1 MLELVNLTKTF
12 AGQSNAVV
20 DQLSLSVKK
29 GEFISLLGPSG
40 CGKTTLLR
48 MLAGFEV
55 PDAGEILLDGKK
67 ITGFP
72 PQARP
77 FNMVF
82 QRYALFPHMSV
93 YENIAYGLR
102 MKSFPEEEIH
112 SRVHEA
118 LHMVNMESFDQR
130 LPDTLSGG
138 QAQRIAVARAL
149 VNHPQILLL
158 DEPLSALDQQM
169 RGHMQR
175 ELRELQKKLGI
186 TFIFVTHDQEE
197 AFVLSDRIALM
208 NEGRIEQLNE
218 PDKLYEDPET
228 VFSAKFVGTY
238 TELPVHGYLKLAAG
252 QASFQ
257 LAGFQIKA
265 TFKPTKKSEKM
276 AMVRPEQMALIT
288 NQQVPPG
295 YNHVKGRI
303 ISKTFRGSETEI
315 EVELATD
322 LRIRAFMTPQELDY
336 KDIQIGKEIMLAFD
350 PEDTFLFAGD
360 V

>member
-1 MLELVNLTKTF
+1 MLELINISKSF
-12 AGQSNAVV
+12 PGQPNPVV
-20 DQLSLSVKK
+20 DRLSLTVHK

-48 MLAGFEV
+48 MIAGFEI
-55 PDAGEILLDGKK
+55 PQQGEILLNKEK
-67 ITGFP
+67 INGYP

-82 QRYALFPHMSV
+82 QRYALFPHLSV
-93 YENIAYGLR
+93 FDNVAYGLR
-102 MKSFPEEEIH
+102 MKNFPESEIVT
-112 SRVHEA
+112 RVTDM
-118 LHMVNMESFDQR
+118 LHMVNMDAYRERF
-130 LPDTLSGG
+130 PETLSGG

-169 RGHMQR
+169 RSHMQR

-208 NEGRIEQLNE
+208 NEGCIEQLSE
-218 PDKLYEDPET
+218 PDRLYEDPDT
-228 VFSAKFVGTY
+228 AFSAKFVGTY
-238 TELPVHGYLKLAAG
+238 TELPVNRFKKLGNGYAE
-252 QASFQ
+252 FH
-257 LAGFQIKA
+257 LAGYQIKA
-265 TFKPTKKSEKM
+265 TYKPMRDSEIL
-276 AMVRPEQMALIT
+276 AIVRPEQMALIT
-288 NQQVPPG
+288 NNQVPPG
-295 YNHVKGRI
+295 YNSFRGQI

-315 EVELATD
+315 EVELAPG
-322 LRIRAFMTPQELDY
+322 LRIRAFMTPQEIDY
-336 KDIQIGKEIMLAFD
+336 KDIKIGAEILLAFD

-360 V
+360 Q

>member
-1 MLELVNLTKTF
+1 MLELVNITKTF
-12 AGQSNAVV
+12 DGQSNPVV
-20 DQLSLSVKK
+20 DHLSLSVKK

-48 MLAGFEV
+48 MIAGFDSPNSGDV
-55 PDAGEILLDGKK
+55 LLNGNK

-82 QRYALFPHMSV
+82 QRYALFPHLSV
-93 YENIAYGLR
+93 FDNIAYGLR
-102 MKSFPEEEIH
+102 MKSFPEEEIQT
-112 SRVHEA
+112 RVKET
-118 LHMVNMESFDQR
+118 LHMVNMETFRDRS
-130 LPDTLSGG
+130 PETLSGG

-169 RGHMQR
+169 RSHMQR
-175 ELRELQKKLGI
+175 ELRDLQKKLGI

-208 NEGRIEQLNE
+208 NEGKIEQLNE

-228 VFSAKFVGTY
+228 IFSAQFVGTY
-238 TELPVHGYLKLAAG
+238 TELPVQGYQKLDQG
-252 QASFQ
+252 YASFQ

-265 TFKPTKKSEKM
+265 TFKPSKKSEKM

-288 NQQVPPG
+288 NGQVPAG
-295 YNHVKGRI
+295 YNHVKGKI

-315 EVELATD
+315 EVELATQ
-322 LRIRAFMTPQELDY
+322 LRIRAFMTPQEIDY
-336 KDIQIGKEIMLAFD
+336 KDIHIGSEVLLAFD

-360 V
+360 I